1 MGEIALIVGTGLKA
15 VGSVMAGR
23 EQARAAKFEQQQY
36 GIQAQVERTA
46 AAQAEARK
54 REELT
59 SALGTIQAVR
69 AGRGVGMSSPTGM
82 ATLTTVAS
90 EMTRDA
96 RQASLNHLLKADQSR
111 MAGAL
116 SGKKATYSLLSGLVD
131 AGADIAGGVYDYSQ
145 LIAKPKVG

>member
-1 MGEIALIVGTGLKA
+1 MGLTVAALAASTALQATGA
-15 VGSVMAGR
+15 VMAGR
-23 EQARAAKFEQQQY
+23 EQARAAKFEAQQY
-36 GIQAQVERTA
+36 AIQAQVERTA

-69 AGRGVGMSSPTGM
+69 AGRGVGLSSPTGM

-131 AGADIAGGVYDYSQ
+131 AGADIAGGLLNYKT
-145 LIAKPKVG
+145 LKV